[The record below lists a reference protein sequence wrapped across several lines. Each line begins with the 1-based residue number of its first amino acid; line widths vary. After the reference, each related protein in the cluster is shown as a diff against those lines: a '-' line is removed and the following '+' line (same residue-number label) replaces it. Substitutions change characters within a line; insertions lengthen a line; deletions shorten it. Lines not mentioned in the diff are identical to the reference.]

1 MNLFQSFLRDLELK
15 LLILRRYRNKF
26 ETANKRIEGYLKDRP
41 AGSVNRGR

>member
-26 ETANKRIEGYLKDRP
+26 ETANKKIEGYLRDSTAR
-41 AGSVNRGR
+41 RR